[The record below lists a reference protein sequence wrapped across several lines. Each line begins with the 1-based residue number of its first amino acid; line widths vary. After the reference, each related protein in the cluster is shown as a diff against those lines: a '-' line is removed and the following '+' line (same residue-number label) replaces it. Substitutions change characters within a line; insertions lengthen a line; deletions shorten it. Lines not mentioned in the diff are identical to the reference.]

1 MAGKK
6 QTKALFQ
13 IPKSSSIVEHK
24 VSTQQ
29 TDLNEVKQY
38 CNFIKH
44 TTGYEPSVSD
54 VFNQGVLFFI
64 RRDTVYKHH
73 RNEQHDAPAKKAK
86 KASVPPIEPAL
97 FVNAE
102 RDVSES
108 TKAEA

>member
-13 IPKSSSIVEHK
+13 VPKSSSIIEHT
-24 VSTQQ
+24 VLTQQ
-29 TDLNEVKQY
+29 TDLNEVKRY

-64 RRDTVYKHH
+64 RRDTVYKNH
-73 RNEQHDAPAKKAK
+73 RERQDDVIVKKVK

-102 RDVSES
+102 RDVSDGN
-108 TKAEA
+108 KAEA